1 MKIVERDFY
10 LLHPLEALDRILG
23 KVLIVQSG
31 STKVGGRIVEAE
43 AYLGEEDPGSFAYKG
58 RKGKRKEALYRE
70 PGYTFVYMNY
80 GMYYLLNLIFQ
91 PKEKPGAILIRAL
104 EPLFGIELM
113 KKRRK
118 KERLTELCSGPG
130 KLCAALGIDTSFDNL
145 PVFVPEGK
153 ILLLEGDLK
162 KGEKI
167 IHSGRIGIKEGSDL
181 PYRAFI
187 KNSPFLSR

>member
-10 LLHPLEALDRILG
+10 LLHPLDALDKILG
-23 KVLIVQSG
+23 KILIVQKG
-31 STKVGGRIVEAE
+31 DTKVGGRIVEAE

-118 KERLTELCSGPG
+118 KKGLTELCSGPG
-130 KLCAALGIDTSFDNL
+130 KLCSALAIDASFDNL
-145 PVFVPEGK
+145 PVFIPEGK
-153 ILLLEGDLK
+153 ILLLEGKLK
-162 KGEKI
+162 EGEEI
-167 IHSGRIGIKEGSDL
+167 SYSGRIGIKEGSEL

-187 KNSPFLSR
+187 KNNPFLSR